1 MKYQDRLF
9 ILTSDLMAIQ
19 KEYNTLKADRD
30 ALALKVAEL
39 QELCGRQQRLLGQ
52 VTQNQ
57 TDVRLEL

>member
-1 MKYQDRLF
+1 
-9 ILTSDLMAIQ
+9 MAIQ